1 MKVEIAL
8 GDRDGQNATMPVDAL
23 IEALG
28 YQESPNFLSIKEFR
42 DVAGYSH
49 LLQRATQK
57 CQLKGVYV
65 LKDTGSEN
73 QPSIVPLVYV
83 CQGDGA
89 TLPHEIHRL
98 AWNQNVVP
106 FILVASRDVVRL
118 YSGFNYGA
126 ATQGTDPDAG
136 REGVLK
142 GAVALKQV
150 AEQLSS
156 LRAADIDRGEVWRTW
171 ERKIDPRGRVDWRL
185 LDNLS
190 KLGAWLRSQGLQRN
204 TAHALI
210 GKYVYL
216 RYLHDRGI
224 LSPLKFEE
232 WGLDPGTVFGRR
244 ATIIGLRSVIRRLED
259 WLNGSVFPI
268 KLTGTGSPSP
278 KHIERVA
285 GAFMGDDPITGQL
298 HLDFQ
303 PYDFSHVPIETLSVI
318 YEQFLH
324 AEGRGKDAGA
334 YYTPVPIVN
343 FMLQEL
349 EDRLPLRPG
358 MKVLDASCGS
368 GAFLVQ
374 CYRRLIERR
383 VRETGCDLKPSEL
396 RQLLTESI
404 FGVDRDK
411 DACRVAELSL
421 VLTLIDYIDPPD
433 LRRNP
438 SFKIPMLHN
447 NNIFRSDF
455 FSPKCPIR
463 AGNETDRF
471 DWVVGNPPWV
481 EVKQPPDD
489 EAGEEKEDLDR
500 YVRRWIVRRAKSH
513 PTGGNQAAHA
523 FVWQLGELLKED
535 GCAALLLPAK
545 ILFSYE
551 AQRFRQELFKRF
563 HVWGV
568 ANFSNLTEV
577 LFAGRSRVPAAAFYF
592 SPSADDTLQDTYI
605 YSPFVAN
612 QEANRPVDPNTR
624 KDTWNIVINAGEIR
638 RVGAADSARGDL
650 LTWKVAMW
658 GSPRDERLIRS
669 VRKRFPA
676 LSTLRDMGVE
686 IQEGIQLRP
695 EGTKGTELVEELI
708 DKKVLQMEA
717 LRGKGRIFVFPKEA
731 MGTID
736 RKNAYLRTRGG
747 KKGLLVSY
755 PPHVIVDAS
764 RRFAVYTDEFLVVPP
779 RQIGIAGKRHHES
792 LLKALSLFLV
802 SDFATYYQFFTSPDW
817 GVKREL
823 ATIRSLKEIPIPFEG
838 IGEADLA
845 PWVELHSHVIREWKV
860 QRTLFDDVDEAPG
873 MSPSEIDSKLN
884 QLTYSALSLTAQ
896 EICLVADLA
905 RVRIELDE
913 GKLGAAAVDP
923 PREPELL
930 SYALALA
937 GELDSFLGDPNR
949 MHAVR
954 ILHDG
959 ISGIVE
965 TRITPRSVDR
975 IPLSVE
981 TADRLTAES
990 LSKLRELARHEIS
1003 QWVYFDRR
1011 LIILEGERTM
1021 LLKPLQRFHWTP
1033 AQALNDADTIIGET
1047 ISGSDQVNVDR
1058 V

>member
-1 MKVEIAL
+1 MSVEAI
-8 GDRDGQNATMPVDAL
+8 

-28 YQESPNFLSIKEFR
+28 YQESPNFVRSKEFG
-42 DVAGYSH
+42 DVPGYSH
-49 LLQRATQK
+49 LFQRATQK
-57 CQLKGVYV
+57 CQLKGIYA
-65 LKDTGSEN
+65 LKDTGSEKD
-73 QPSIVPLVYV
+73 PSIVPLVYI
-83 CQGDGA
+83 CQGDGT

-126 ATQGTDPDAG
+126 ATPGTDPDAG
-136 REGVLK
+136 REGVLS
-142 GAVALKQV
+142 GAVAYKHV

-156 LRAADIDRGEVWRTW
+156 LRAEGIDRGEVWRTW

-185 LDNLS
+185 LGNLS
-190 KLGAWLRSQGLQRN
+190 KLGVWLRSQGLQKN
-204 TAHALI
+204 MAHALI

-216 RYLHDRGI
+216 KYLRDRGI
-224 LSPLKFEE
+224 LSLLKFEE
-232 WGLDPGTVFGRR
+232 WGLDPDTVFSRR
-244 ATIIGLRSVIRRLED
+244 ATITGLRSVIRRLED

-268 KLTGTGSPSP
+268 KLAGTRAPSP

-303 PYDFSHVPIETLSVI
+303 PYDFSHIPIETLSVI

-358 MKVLDASCGS
+358 MKVLDGSCGS

-383 VRETGCDLKPSEL
+383 VRETGDELKPGEL

-421 VLTLIDYIDPPD
+421 VLTLLDYIDPPD
-433 LRRNP
+433 LRKNP
-438 SFKIPMLHN
+438 SFKIPKLHN
-447 NNIFRSDF
+447 SNIFRSDF

-463 AGNETDRF
+463 TGNESDRF

-481 EVKQPPDD
+481 EVKRPPDD
-489 EAGEEKEDLDR
+489 EPEKEKEDLDR
-500 YVRRWIVRRAKSH
+500 YVRRWIVRKADSH

-523 FVWQLGELLKED
+523 FVWRLGELLRED

-551 AQRFRQELFKRF
+551 AQRFRQALFKRF
-563 HVWGV
+563 HVWSV

-592 SPSADDTLQDTYI
+592 SLHGVDEPQDTYI

-638 RVGAADSARGDL
+638 RIGAADSARGDL

-669 VRKRFPA
+669 VRNRFPA
-676 LSTLRDMGVE
+676 LSTLRDIGVE
-686 IQEGIQLRP
+686 IQEGVQLRP
-695 EGTKGTELVEELI
+695 EGTKDTELVQDLVDRKVI
-708 DKKVLQMEA
+708 RKKA
-717 LRGKGRIFVFPKEA
+717 LRGRGRIFVFPKEA
-731 MGTID
+731 IGTID
-736 RKNAYLRTRGG
+736 RRNAYLRTRGG
-747 KKGLLVSY
+747 RKGLLVNH
-755 PPHVIVDAS
+755 PPHVIVDES
-764 RRFAVYTDEFLVVPP
+764 RRFAVYSDDFLVVPP
-779 RQIGIAGKRHHES
+779 NWVGISGKKHHRS
-792 LLKALSLFLV
+792 LLKALSLFLA
-802 SDFATYYQFFTSPDW
+802 SDFATYYQFFTSPAW

-823 ATIRSLKEIPIPFEG
+823 ATIRSLKEMPIPFVGMSET
-838 IGEADLA
+838 DLVS
-845 PWVELHSHVIREWKV
+845 WVELHSHAIREWKPH
-860 QRTLFDDVDEAPG
+860 RTLFDDVDEGSG

-884 QLTYSALSLTAQ
+884 QLTYSALGLTPQ

-913 GKLGAAAVDP
+913 GKLDPAAVGC
-923 PREPELL
+923 PEETELRF
-930 SYALALA
+930 YAHALA
-937 GELDSFLGDPNR
+937 GELDAFLGDPDR
-949 MHAVR
+949 THAVR

-959 ISGIVE
+959 VSGMVE
-965 TRITPRSVDR
+965 TWIAPRSADHAS
-975 IPLSVE
+975 LSIE

-990 LSKLRELARHEIS
+990 LSKLRELTRHEVS
-1003 QWVYFDRR
+1003 QWVYFDRK
-1011 LIILEGERTM
+1011 LIVLEGERTM

-1033 AQALNDADTIIGET
+1033 AQALNDADSIIGET
-1047 ISGSDQVNVDR
+1047 ILGSDQVNVDR

>member
-1 MKVEIAL
+1 E
-8 GDRDGQNATMPVDAL
+8 
-23 IEALG
+23 E
-28 YQESPNFLSIKEFR
+28 
-42 DVAGYSH
+42 
-49 LLQRATQK
+49 
-57 CQLKGVYV
+57 
-65 LKDTGSEN
+65 
-73 QPSIVPLVYV
+73 
-83 CQGDGA
+83 
-89 TLPHEIHRL
+89 
-98 AWNQNVVP
+98 
-106 FILVASRDVVRL
+106 
-118 YSGFNYGA
+118 
-126 ATQGTDPDAG
+126 
-136 REGVLK
+136 
-142 GAVALKQV
+142 
-150 AEQLSS
+150 
-156 LRAADIDRGEVWRTW
+156 IDRGEVWRTW
-171 ERKIDPRGRVDWRL
+171 ERRIDPRGRVDWTL

-190 KLGAWLRSQGLQRN
+190 KLGGWLRSHGLQKN

-224 LSPLKFEE
+224 LSPLKFDE
-232 WGLDPGTVFGRR
+232 WGLNPDTVFGRH
-244 ATIIGLRSVIRRLED
+244 ATVTGLRSVIRRLED
-259 WLNGSVFPI
+259 WLNGSVFPL
-268 KLTGTGSPSP
+268 KLTGTGAPAP

-303 PYDFSHVPIETLSVI
+303 PYDFSHIPIETLSVI

-324 AEGRGKDAGA
+324 AEGKGKDAGA

-349 EDRLPLRPG
+349 EARQPLRPG
-358 MKVLDASCGS
+358 MKVLDGSCGS

-383 VRETGCDLKPSEL
+383 VREDGGDLKPSEL
-396 RQLLTESI
+396 RQLLTDSI
-404 FGVDRDK
+404 YGVDRDK

-421 VLTLIDYIDPPD
+421 VLTLLDYIDPPD

-438 SFKIPMLHN
+438 SFKIPKLQN

-463 AGNETDRF
+463 AGNEDDRF

-481 EVKQPPDD
+481 EVKRPPEE
-489 EAGEEKEDLDR
+489 EAGEKKEDLDR
-500 YVRRWIVRRAKSH
+500 YVRRWIVRKAKTH

-523 FVWQLGELLKED
+523 FVWRLGGLLKED

-545 ILFSYE
+545 ILFTYE
-551 AQRFRQELFKRF
+551 SERFRQEMFKRF
-563 HVWGV
+563 HVWSV

-577 LFAGRSRVPAAAFYF
+577 LFAGKSRVPAAAFYF
-592 SPSADDTLQDTYI
+592 SLPPVDAPQDSFI
-605 YSPFVAN
+605 YSPLVAN
-612 QEANRPVDPNTR
+612 QEANRPVDPNKR

-638 RVGAADSARGDL
+638 RVGAADSALGDL

-676 LSTLRDMGVE
+676 LSTLRDSGVE
-686 IQEGIQLRP
+686 IQEGVQLRAK
-695 EGTKGTELVEELI
+695 GTKDTELVEDLI
-708 DKKVLQMEA
+708 DKNVLQMDP
-717 LRGKGRIFVFPKEA
+717 LRGKGRIFAFPKEA
-731 MGTID
+731 IGRID
-736 RKNAYLRTRGG
+736 RDNAYLRTRGG

-779 RQIGIAGKRHHES
+779 RQIGIAGKRHHDS

-823 ATIRSLKEIPIPFEG
+823 ATIRSLKEIPIPFVGMSEM
-838 IGEADLA
+838 DLA
-845 PWVELHSHVIREWKV
+845 PWVDLHSHAIREWKA

-873 MSPSEIDSKLN
+873 MSPSEIDEKLN
-884 QLTYSALSLTAQ
+884 MLTYFALGLTHQ
-896 EICLVADLA
+896 EISLVADLA

-913 GKLGAAAVDP
+913 GKLGAAAVDRP
-923 PREPELL
+923 EEPELIF
-930 SYALALA
+930 YAHALAS
-937 GELDSFLGDPNR
+937 ELDTFLGDPER
-949 MHAVR
+949 THAVR

-959 ISGIVE
+959 VSGMVE
-965 TRITPRSVDR
+965 TRITPREPDH
-975 IPLSVE
+975 IHLSIE
-981 TADRLTAES
+981 SADRLTAES
-990 LSKLRELARHEIS
+990 LAELRDLARHEVS
-1003 QWVYFDRR
+1003 QWVYFDRK
-1011 LIILEGERTM
+1011 LIVLEGERTM
-1021 LLKPLQRFHWTP
+1021 LLKPLQRFHWTT
-1033 AQALNDADTIIGET
+1033 AQALNDADSIIGET
-1047 ISGSDQVNVDR
+1047 ISGGEQVNVDS

>member
-1 MKVEIAL
+1 MS
-8 GDRDGQNATMPVDAL
+8 VDAI

-28 YQESPNFLSIKEFR
+28 YRKSPNFLRAKEFG
-42 DVAGYSH
+42 DVPGYSH
-49 LLQRATQK
+49 LFQRATQR
-57 CQLKGVYV
+57 CQLKGIYA
-65 LKDTGSEN
+65 LKDTGSGNE
-73 QPSIVPLVYV
+73 PSIVPLVYV
-83 CQGDGA
+83 CEGDGA
-89 TLPHEIHRL
+89 LLPHEIHRL

-106 FILVASRDVVRL
+106 FILVAARDAVRL

-126 ATQGTDPDAG
+126 ATLGTDPDAG
-136 REGVLK
+136 REGVLR
-142 GAVALKQV
+142 GAVAYKQV

-156 LRAADIDRGEVWRTW
+156 LRAEEIDRGEVWRTW
-171 ERKIDPRGRVDWRL
+171 ERKIDPRGRVDWKL
-185 LDNLS
+185 LENLS
-190 KLGAWLRSQGLQRN
+190 KLGVWLRSQGLQKN

-224 LSPLKFEE
+224 LSPLKFGE
-232 WGLDPGTVFGRR
+232 WGLDPDTVFGRH
-244 ATIIGLRSVIRRLED
+244 ATITGLRSVIRQLED

-268 KLTGTGSPSP
+268 KLTGTGAPSP

-285 GAFMGDDPITGQL
+285 GAFMGDDPVTGQL

-303 PYDFSHVPIETLSVI
+303 PYDFSHIPIETLSVI

-334 YYTPVPIVN
+334 YYTPVPIVH
-343 FMLQEL
+343 FMLQE
-349 EDRLPLRPG
+349 
-358 MKVLDASCGS
+358 
-368 GAFLVQ
+368 LVQ

-383 VRETGCDLKPSEL
+383 VRETGGEMKPSEL

-421 VLTLIDYIDPPD
+421 VLTLLDYIDPPD
-433 LRRNP
+433 LRKNP
-438 SFKIPMLHN
+438 SFKIPKLRN

-463 AGNETDRF
+463 VGNESDRF
-471 DWVVGNPPWV
+471 AWVVGNPPWV
-481 EVKQPPDD
+481 EVKRPP
-489 EAGEEKEDLDR
+489 EEESGEEKEDLDR
-500 YVRRWIVRRAKSH
+500 FVRRWIARKAKSH

-523 FVWQLGELLKED
+523 FVWRLGELLKED

-545 ILFSYE
+545 ILFTYE
-551 AQRFRQELFKRF
+551 SERFRQELFNRF
-563 HVWGV
+563 HVWSV

-592 SPSADDTLQDTYI
+592 SLPAADEPQDTYI

-612 QEANRPVDPNTR
+612 QEANRPADPNTR

-638 RVGAADSARGDL
+638 RVGAAESARGAL

-658 GSPRDERLIRS
+658 GSPRDERLIQS
-669 VRKRFPA
+669 VSKRFPA
-676 LSTLRDMGVE
+676 LSTLRDIGVE
-686 IQEGIQLRP
+686 IQEGVQLRP
-695 EGTKGTELVEELI
+695 EGTKGTELVEGLV
-708 DKKVLQMEA
+708 DKKVLQMEP
-717 LRGKGRIFVFPKEA
+717 LRGKGGIFVFPKEA
-731 MGTID
+731 TATID

-747 KKGLLVSY
+747 KKGLLVSS

-779 RQIGIAGKRHHES
+779 RQIGIAGKSHHDN

-823 ATIRSLKEIPIPFEG
+823 ATIRSLKEIPIPFVG
-838 IGEADLA
+838 MSEADLA
-845 PWVELHSHVIREWKV
+845 IWVELHSHAIREWKV
-860 QRTLFDDVDEAPG
+860 QRTLFDDVDEAPR
-873 MSPSEIDSKLN
+873 MNPSAVDSKLN
-884 QLTYSALSLTAQ
+884 QLTYSALGLTPQ

-913 GKLGAAAVDP
+913 GKLGAAAVDSP
-923 PREPELL
+923 VESELL
-930 SYALALA
+930 FYAHVLA
-937 GELDSFLGDPNR
+937 GELDAFLGDPER
-949 MHAVR
+949 THAVR
-954 ILHDG
+954 ILHDSV
-959 ISGIVE
+959 SGMVE
-965 TRITPRSVDR
+965 TRIAPRSGDTHQ
-975 IPLSVE
+975 LSIE
-981 TADRLTAES
+981 SADRLTAES
-990 LSKLRELARHEIS
+990 LAELRALARHEVS
-1003 QWVYFDRR
+1003 QWVYFDRK
-1011 LIILEGERTM
+1011 LIVLGGERTM

-1033 AQALNDADTIIGET
+1033 AQALNDADSIIGET
-1047 ISGSDQVNVDR
+1047 ISGGNQINVDR